1 VLGMVLSQANI
12 VGGYTIQNT
21 TSKWWF
27 NSCLILSYVPLELP
41 GLVIVALI
49 VDKVGWKFSM
59 ALLFFTSCSFLVPLI
74 FDSEVTTSISLFGAH
89 VGISASSIILSI
101 YAPEVSTL
109 YIYLIEKVSGSTS
122 SSIYLHE

>member
-21 TSKWWF
+21 TSKLWF

-49 VDKVGWKFSM
+49 VDKVG
-59 ALLFFTSCSFLVPLI
+59 
-74 FDSEVTTSISLFGAH
+74 
-89 VGISASSIILSI
+89 
-101 YAPEVSTL
+101 
-109 YIYLIEKVSGSTS
+109 
-122 SSIYLHE
+122 